1 MSLLV
6 ARSPLT
12 EALKTMLNAAP
23 SLAVPDVQRFDVGR
37 APEDP
42 PKNKDD
48 LLIHGYGVIYPLTS
62 PLMWGSLASP
72 EDTLTAVYQIT
83 FVGRAPQHAQNLSDA
98 THAVLLG
105 RSANGQFSQS
115 LAPSG
120 LVIVERRCV
129 ERGMVVEG
137 SGSRWELPDT
147 YELEAQAV

>member
-6 ARSPLT
+6 ARTPLT
-12 EALKTMLNAAP
+12 EALKTMLNAV
-23 SLAVPDVQRFDVGR
+23 LAVPDTQRFDVGR

-42 PKNKDD
+42 PKNKDG
-48 LLIHGYGVIYPLTS
+48 LLIHGYGIIYPLVS
-62 PLMWGSLASP
+62 PLMWGTLESP

-83 FVGRAPQHAQNLSDA
+83 FVGRTSEHVQNLSDA
-98 THAVLLG
+98 AHAALLG

-120 LVIVERRCV
+120 LVIVERRCI
-129 ERGMVVEG
+129 ERGSVLEG
-137 SGSRWELPDT
+137 SGALWELPDT